1 MKVKRVFW
9 IVLDSFGIG
18 ELPDAA
24 DFGDEGSNT
33 LAACAATGK
42 LEVPN
47 MIKLGLGNIDGV
59 SSVKKEETPIGAF
72 GRLNEVSRGKDT
84 TTGHW
89 ELAGIVSEKPFPT
102 YPNGFPKEVINKFKE
117 VTGLDVLCNK
127 PYSGTQLL
135 IDYGREHIET
145 GKPIVYTSAD
155 SVFQIAAHEE
165 VIPLEKLYDI
175 CEKARALLR
184 GEHAVGRVIA
194 RPFVGEYPNYT
205 RTSGR
210 HDFSLV
216 PPKDSAL
223 DVLMKNGFAT
233 VGVGKIYDIFAGKGI
248 SETHRTGPNKI
259 GMEKTSELQKK
270 DFTGLC
276 FINLVDFDMVYG
288 HRNDA
293 VGYANALSEFD
304 KWLGDFMKKM
314 NDDDVLM
321 ITADHGCDPSTPS
334 TDHSREYIPLLVY
347 GKSVKEGVNLGTRE
361 CYADESKTIL
371 EMFGIKGSDTAGESF
386 WSKIEEKTQKE

>member
-1 MKVKRVFW
+1 MKTKRVFW

-42 LEVPN
+42 LNIPN
-47 MIKLGLGNIDGV
+47 MISLGLGNIDGV
-59 SSVKKEETPIGAF
+59 SCLEKAAEPKGAF
-72 GRLNEVSRGKDT
+72 ARHLEVSKGKDT

-89 ELAGIVSEKPFPT
+89 ELAGLVSEKPFPT
-102 YPNGFPKEVINKFKE
+102 YPNGFPQDVIDAFKE
-117 VTGLDVLCNK
+117 ATGLDLLCNK
-127 PYSGTQLL
+127 PYSGTQVLL
-135 IDYGREHIET
+135 DYGKEHMET

-155 SVFQIAAHEE
+155 SVFQIAAHEDI
-165 VIPLEKLYDI
+165 IPLEKLYGI
-175 CEKARALLR
+175 CEKSRAFLQ
-184 GEHAVGRVIA
+184 GEHGVGRVIA
-194 RPFVGEYPNYT
+194 RPFKGEYPDFY

-210 HDFSLV
+210 HDYSLV
-216 PPKDSAL
+216 PAKTAL
-223 DVLMKNGFAT
+223 DVLMEKGVAT
-233 VGVGKIYDIFAGKGI
+233 IGVGKIYDIFAGKGV
-248 SETHRTGPNKI
+248 SETYRTGPNNI
-259 GMEKTSELQKK
+259 GMERSTELQKK

-293 VGYANALSEFD
+293 EGYANALNEFD
-304 KWLGDFMKKM
+304 SWLGGFMENM

-321 ITADHGCDPSTPS
+321 ITADHGCDPATPS

-347 GKSVKEGVNLGTRE
+347 GKGIKAGANLGTRRS
-361 CYADESKTIL
+361 YADQSRTVL
-371 EMFGIKGSDTAGESF
+371 EMFGITESDTAGESF
-386 WSKIEEKTQKE
+386 WKEIEA

>member
-9 IVLDSFGIG
+9 IVLDSFGVG

-33 LAACAATGK
+33 LRACAESGK
-42 LEVPN
+42 LNVPN
-47 MIKLGLGNIDGV
+47 MIKLGLGNIEGV
-59 SSVKKEETPIGAF
+59 SCIEKAEKPLGAF
-72 GRLNEVSRGKDT
+72 CRLNEVSRGKDT

-89 ELAGIVSEKPFPT
+89 ELAGLVSEKAFPT
-102 YPNGFPKEVINKFKE
+102 YPNGFPKDVIDKFKE
-117 VTGLDVLCNK
+117 ATGLDVLCNK
-127 PYSGTQLL
+127 PYSGTQL
-135 IDYGREHIET
+135 IMDYGKEHVET

-155 SVFQIAAHEE
+155 SVFQVAAHED
-165 VIPLEKLYDI
+165 VIPLEKLYEI
-175 CEKARALLR
+175 CEKSRAFLR
-184 GEHAVGRVIA
+184 GEHGVGRVIA
-194 RPFVGEYPNYT
+194 RPFSGKYPDFY

-233 VGVGKIYDIFAGKGI
+233 IGVGKIYDIFAGKGV
-248 SETHRTGPNKI
+248 SETYRTGPNKI
-259 GMEKTSELQKK
+259 GMEKTDELFEK

-293 VGYANALSEFD
+293 PGYANALSEFD
-304 KWLGDFMKKM
+304 EWLGGFMERM

-347 GKSVKEGVNLGTRE
+347 GKAVKEGTDLGTRK
-361 CYADESKTIL
+361 CYADQSKTIL
-371 EMFGIKGSDTAGESF
+371 EIFGITGSDTAGESF
-386 WSKIEEKTQKE
+386 WKDIEK

>member
-1 MKVKRVFW
+1 MKTKRVFW

-42 LEVPN
+42 LNIPN
-47 MIKLGLGNIDGV
+47 MISLGLGNIEGV
-59 SSVKKEETPIGAF
+59 SCLEKSAAPKGAF
-72 GRLNEVSRGKDT
+72 CRLNEVSRGKDT

-102 YPNGFPKEVINKFKE
+102 YPNGFPKEVLDAFRE
-117 VTGLDVLCNK
+117 ATGLDVLCNK
-127 PYSGTQLL
+127 PYSGTQLIL
-135 IDYGREHIET
+135 DYGKEHVET
-145 GKPIVYTSAD
+145 KKPIVYTSAD
-155 SVFQIAAHEE
+155 SVFQIAAHED
-165 VIPLEKLYDI
+165 VYPLEKLYEMS
-175 CEKARALLR
+175 EKARAILQ
-184 GEHAVGRVIA
+184 GEHGVGRVIA
-194 RPFVGEYPNYT
+194 RPFKGEYPDYY

-233 VGVGKIYDIFAGKGI
+233 IGVGKIFDIFAGKGV
-248 SETHRTGPNKI
+248 SETHRTGPNNI
-259 GMEKTSELQKK
+259 GMEKSSELQKK

-293 VGYANALSEFD
+293 EGYANALSEFD
-304 KWLGDFMKKM
+304 EWLGSFMNNM

-321 ITADHGCDPSTPS
+321 ITADHGCDPATPS

-347 GKSVKEGVNLGTRE
+347 GKGIKAQTDLGTRK
-361 CYADESKTIL
+361 CYADQSKTIL
-371 EMFGIKGSDTAGESF
+371 EMFGITESETAGESF
-386 WSKIEEKTQKE
+386 WKDIEA

>member
-1 MKVKRVFW
+1 MKTKRVFW

-33 LAACAATGK
+33 LAACAASGK
-42 LEVPN
+42 LNIPN
-47 MIKLGLGNIDGV
+47 MISLGLGNIEGV
-59 SSVKKEETPIGAF
+59 SCIKKAENPRGAF
-72 GRLNEVSRGKDT
+72 CRHLEVSKGKDT

-89 ELAGIVSEKPFPT
+89 ELAGVISEKAFPT
-102 YPNGFPKEVINKFKE
+102 YPDGFPQEVIDKFKE
-117 VTGLDVLCNK
+117 ATGLDVLCNK
-127 PYSGTQLL
+127 PYSGTQL
-135 IDYGREHIET
+135 IMDYGKEHVET

-155 SVFQIAAHEE
+155 SVFQVAAHED
-165 VIPLEKLYDI
+165 VIPLEKLYEI
-175 CEKARALLR
+175 CEKSRAFLQ
-184 GEHAVGRVIA
+184 GEHGVGRVIA
-194 RPFVGEYPNYT
+194 RPFNGEYPNFA

-216 PPKDSAL
+216 PPKTAL
-223 DVLMKNGFAT
+223 DVMMEKGIAT
-233 VGVGKIYDIFAGKGI
+233 IGVGKIYDIFAGKGV
-248 SETHRTGPNKI
+248 SETYRTGPNNI
-259 GMEKTSELQKK
+259 GMERSSELQDK

-293 VGYANALSEFD
+293 EGYANALSEFD
-304 KWLGDFMKKM
+304 AWLGGFMEKM

-321 ITADHGCDPSTPS
+321 ITADHGCDPATPS

-347 GKSVKEGVNLGTRE
+347 GKGIKAGTDLGTRKT
-361 CYADESKTIL
+361 YADQSKTIL
-371 EMFGIKGSDTAGESF
+371 EMFGITDSETAGESF
-386 WSKIEEKTQKE
+386 WNEIKL